1 MYELID
7 IVEDD
12 APRLLK
18 LKNIDTGIIEEC
30 FDDSAVVSDDN
41 FDFMQIGQ
49 KYECKIKLF
58 GKPLAERTSN
68 SIICKVVNREV
79 MIGQRAMV
87 EVQINNSKYYIPRQK
102 VSEYLDNDIFNF
114 YFKYSHNFFIA
125 LALCETLFFSS
136 LLHSPKDLFKSA
148 LKNSPSYPKP
158 PVPTS

>member
-12 APRLLK
+12 ATRLVK
-18 LKNIDTGIIEEC
+18 LKNVDTGIIEEC
-30 FDDSAVVSDDN
+30 FDDSAVVSDNN
-41 FDFMQIGQ
+41 FDFMEIGQ

-79 MIGQRAMV
+79 VLGQRAMV
-87 EVQINNSKYYIPRQK
+87 EIEINNSKYYILRQK

-114 YFKYSHNFFIA
+114 YF
-125 LALCETLFFSS
+125 TR
-136 LLHSPKDLFKSA
+136 KDLVQVNNIIHA
-148 LKNSPSYPKP
+148 DLLE
-158 PVPTS
+158 

>member
-12 APRLLK
+12 ATRLVK
-18 LKNIDTGIIEEC
+18 LKNVDTGIIEEC
-30 FDDSAVVSDDN
+30 FDDSAVVSDNN
-41 FDFMQIGQ
+41 FDFMEIGQ

-79 MIGQRAMV
+79 VLGQRAMV
-87 EVQINNSKYYIPRQK
+87 EVEINNSKYYILRQK

-114 YFKYSHNFFIA
+114 YF
-125 LALCETLFFSS
+125 TR
-136 LLHSPKDLFKSA
+136 KDLVQVNNIIHA
-148 LKNSPSYPKP
+148 DLLE
-158 PVPTS
+158 

>member
-12 APRLLK
+12 ATRLIK

-30 FDDSAVVSDDN
+30 FDDSAVVSDNN
-41 FDFMQIGQ
+41 FNFMQIGQ
-49 KYECKIKLF
+49 KYECKIKLL

-79 MIGQRAMV
+79 VIGQRVMV
-87 EVQINNSKYYIPRQK
+87 EVEINNSKYYIPRRK

-114 YFKYSHNFFIA
+114 YF
-125 LALCETLFFSS
+125 TR
-136 LLHSPKDLFKSA
+136 KDLVQVNNIIHA
-148 LKNSPSYPKP
+148 DLL
-158 PVPTS
+158 

>member
-7 IVEDD
+7 IVEND
-12 APRLLK
+12 AARLIK

-30 FDDSAVVSDDN
+30 FDDSAVVSDNN

-68 SIICKVVNREV
+68 SIICKVVNREFV
-79 MIGQRAMV
+79 IGQRAMV
-87 EVQINNSKYYIPRQK
+87 EVEINNSKYYIPRRK

-114 YFKYSHNFFIA
+114 YFTRKDIVQVNNIIHA
-125 LALCETLFFSS
+125 D
-136 LLHSPKDLFKSA
+136 LLQ
-148 LKNSPSYPKP
+148 
-158 PVPTS
+158 

>member
-12 APRLLK
+12 VTRLIK
-18 LKNIDTGIIEEC
+18 LKNIDTGIMEEC
-30 FDDSAVVSDDN
+30 FDDSAVISDNN

-87 EVQINNSKYYIPRQK
+87 EVQVNNSKYYIPRQK
-102 VSEYLDNDIFNF
+102 VSEYLDDDIFNF
-114 YFKYSHNFFIA
+114 YF
-125 LALCETLFFSS
+125 TR
-136 LLHSPKDLFKSA
+136 KDLVQVNNIIHA
-148 LKNSPSYPKP
+148 DLLY
-158 PVPTS
+158 

>member
-7 IVEDD
+7 VVEDD
-12 APRLLK
+12 ATRLVK

-30 FDDSAVVSDDN
+30 FDDSAVVSDNN

-79 MIGQRAMV
+79 TIGQRAMV
-87 EVQINNSKYYIPRQK
+87 EVQISNSKYYIPRQK

-114 YFKYSHNFFIA
+114 YF
-125 LALCETLFFSS
+125 TR
-136 LLHSPKDLFKSA
+136 KDLVQVNNIIHA
-148 LKNSPSYPKP
+148 DLL
-158 PVPTS
+158 

>member
-12 APRLLK
+12 ATRLIK

-30 FDDSAVVSDDN
+30 FDDSAVVSENN

-68 SIICKVVNREV
+68 SIICKVINKEII
-79 MIGQRAMV
+79 IGQKAMV
-87 EVQINNSKYYIPRQK
+87 EVQINNGKYYIPRQK
-102 VSEYLDNDIFNF
+102 VSEYLDSDSFNF
-114 YFKYSHNFFIA
+114 CF
-125 LALCETLFFSS
+125 TR
-136 LLHSPKDLFKSA
+136 KDLVQVNNIIHA
-148 LKNSPSYPKP
+148 DLL
-158 PVPTS
+158 

>member
-12 APRLLK
+12 ATRLIK

-30 FDDSAVVSDDN
+30 FDDSAVVSDNN

-79 MIGQRAMV
+79 VIGQRAMV
-87 EVQINNSKYYIPRQK
+87 EVQINNGKYYIPRQK
-102 VSEYLDNDIFNF
+102 VSEYLAGGSFRF
-114 YFKYSHNFFIA
+114 CF
-125 LALCETLFFSS
+125 TR
-136 LLHSPKDLFKSA
+136 KDLVQVNNIVHA
-148 LKNSPSYPKP
+148 DLL
-158 PVPTS
+158 

>member
-7 IVEDD
+7 IVGDN
-12 APRLLK
+12 ATRLIK

-30 FDDSAVVSDDN
+30 FDDSAVVSDNN

-68 SIICKVVNREV
+68 SIICKVVNKEV
-79 MIGQRAMV
+79 VIGQRAMV

-102 VSEYLDNDIFNF
+102 VSEYLNNDIFNF
-114 YFKYSHNFFIA
+114 YF
-125 LALCETLFFSS
+125 TR
-136 LLHSPKDLFKSA
+136 KDLVQVNNIIHA
-148 LKNSPSYPKP
+148 DLL
-158 PVPTS
+158 